1 MPVAFVAL
9 FLPGSLVVSYPLARL
24 RRVLTLRADPW
35 SPEYGMGFQAS
46 LEEPPRRADPFV
58 ETSDW
63 SRPVRPR
70 AEGPRTVWF
79 VDGVRRVD
87 VRLIVENGSRRVPG
101 LFGSYAVGAV
111 RCNARAEFGQHAV
124 ARALVTGGGLVPER
138 VEVPCGADRLAF
150 ESATDPG
157 DDPDRPL
164 LRLQD
169 LMREREAA
177 LAAEVA
183 GGGTELVL
191 VDGPLTLRDPTRAP
205 VVGVVKRFARRYLED
220 EQEGLLS
227 KLSAGERTPV
237 FGLELPD
244 QAVERYAWYSRLVP
258 LRSPWHDHAGIVR
271 CEVPAGIGVDAAVG
285 LANSVTELLP
295 RFAGRPT
302 DPRAPQ
308 NLAPVGGLET
318 WLRHR
323 LGHAG
328 IVRRAVL
335 EWLSREAA

>member
-205 VVGVVKRFARRYLED
+205 VVGVVKRFA
-220 EQEGLLS
+220 
-227 KLSAGERTPV
+227 
-237 FGLELPD
+237 
-244 QAVERYAWYSRLVP
+244 
-258 LRSPWHDHAGIVR
+258 
-271 CEVPAGIGVDAAVG
+271 
-285 LANSVTELLP
+285 
-295 RFAGRPT
+295 GRPT

>member
-1 MPVAFVAL
+1 
-9 FLPGSLVVSYPLARL
+9 LVVSDPLTRL
-24 RRVLTLRADPW
+24 RRVLKLRADPW
-35 SPEYGMGFQAS
+35 MPDFGMGFQAS
-46 LEEPPRRADPFV
+46 MEEPPHRADPFV
-58 ETSDW
+58 ETRDW
-63 SRPVRPR
+63 SRPITPPR
-70 AEGPRTVWF
+70 SGPVTVWF

-87 VRLIVENGSRRVPG
+87 VHLIAETADGSRRVPG

-111 RCNARAEFGQHAV
+111 RCGGRAEFASHAV
-124 ARALVTGGGLVPER
+124 SRAIVTVGGLVPDR
-138 VEVPCGADRLAF
+138 VEVPCGAGHLGF
-150 ESATDPG
+150 ESATDPN

-183 GGGTELVL
+183 GGGSELVL
-191 VDGPLTLRDPTRAP
+191 VDGPLSLRDPTRAP
-205 VVGVVKRFARRYLED
+205 VVGMVKRFARRYLEAG
-220 EQEGLLS
+220 QERLLS
-227 KLSAGERTPV
+227 LLEAGQRTPV
-237 FGLELPD
+237 FGLELPG
-244 QAVERYAWYSRLVP
+244 QAVERYAWYLRLVP
-258 LRSPWHDHAGIVR
+258 LRIPWHDHAGVVR
-271 CEVPAGIGVDAAVG
+271 CEVPAGIGIDEAAR
-285 LANSVTELLP
+285 LADVVTSLLP

-323 LGHAG
+323 MGHPA

-335 EWLSREAA
+335 EWLSKEAA

>member
-1 MPVAFVAL
+1 
-9 FLPGSLVVSYPLARL
+9 
-24 RRVLTLRADPW
+24 VLKLRADPW
-35 SPEYGMGFQAS
+35 MPDYGMGFQAS
-46 LEEPPRRADPFV
+46 LEEPPHRADPYV
-58 ETSDW
+58 ETKDW
-63 SRPVRPR
+63 SAPITPPG
-70 AEGPRTVWF
+70 AAIECVWF

-87 VRLIVENGSRRVPG
+87 VRLIAEAGDGSRRVPG

-111 RCNARAEFGQHAV
+111 RCDGAAEFASHAV
-124 ARALVTGGGLVPER
+124 ARAIVTGGGLVPDR
-138 VEVPCGADRLAF
+138 VDVPCGAGRLGF
-150 ESATDPG
+150 ESATDPS

-191 VDGPLTLRDPTRAP
+191 VDGPLSLRDPTRAP
-205 VVGVVKRFARRYLED
+205 VVGVIKRFARRYLEA
-220 EQEGLLS
+220 EQDRLLS
-227 KLSAGERTPV
+227 LLEEGQRTPV
-237 FGLELPD
+237 FGLELPG
-244 QAVERYAWYSRLVP
+244 QAVERYAWYQRLVP
-258 LRSPWHDHAGIVR
+258 LRVPWHDHAGVVR
-271 CEVPAGIGVDAAVG
+271 CEVPAGIGVDAAVR
-285 LANSVTELLP
+285 LADAVTALLP

-323 LGHAG
+323 MGHPA

>member
-1 MPVAFVAL
+1 ML
-9 FLPGSLVVSYPLARL
+9 K
-24 RRVLTLRADPW
+24 LRADPW
-35 SPEYGMGFQAS
+35 MPDYGMGFQAA
-46 LEEPPRRADPFV
+46 LEEPPHRADPFV

-63 SRPVRPR
+63 SRPVSPS
-70 AEGPRTVWF
+70 GPGPAAVWF

-87 VRLIVENGSRRVPG
+87 VRLIAEAPDGSRRVPG

-111 RCNARAEFGQHAV
+111 RCDGSAEFASHAV
-124 ARALVTGGGLVPER
+124 ARAVVTVGGLVPER
-138 VEVPCGADRLAF
+138 VEVPCGAHRLGF
-150 ESATDPG
+150 ESATDPK

-183 GGGTELVL
+183 GAGTELVL
-191 VDGPLTLRDPTRAP
+191 VDGPLSLRDETKAP
-205 VVGVVKRFARRYLED
+205 VVGMVKRFARRYLEA
-220 EQEGLLS
+220 EQERLLS
-227 KLSAGERTPV
+227 ILEAGERTPV
-237 FGLELPD
+237 FGLELPG
-244 QAVERYAWYSRLVP
+244 QAVERYAWYLRLVP
-258 LRSPWHDHAGIVR
+258 LRPPWHDHAGIVR
-271 CEVPAGIGVDAAVG
+271 CEVPAGIGVDRAVR
-285 LANSVTELLP
+285 LADLVTTVLP

-323 LGHAG
+323 MGHPG

-335 EWLSREAA
+335 EWLSKEAA

>member
-1 MPVAFVAL
+1 MQ
-9 FLPGSLVVSYPLARL
+9 
-24 RRVLTLRADPW
+24 
-35 SPEYGMGFQAS
+35 EYGMGFQAA
-46 LEEPPRRADPFV
+46 LEEPAHRADPFV

-70 AEGPRTVWF
+70 IEGPRTVWF

-87 VRLIVENGSRRVPG
+87 VRLIVENDTRRVPG

-111 RCNARAEFGQHAV
+111 RCNTRAEFGPHDV
-124 ARALVTGGGLVPER
+124 VRAIVTGGGLRPER
-138 VEVPCGADRLAF
+138 IEVPCGAERLEF
-150 ESATDPG
+150 EAAVSNE
-157 DDPDRPL
+157 DRPDAPL
-164 LRLQD
+164 VRLQD

-191 VDGPLTLRDPTRAP
+191 VDGPLSLRDPTRAP

-220 EQEGLLS
+220 EQERLLS
-227 KLSAGERTPV
+227 ALQEGERTPV

-244 QAVERYAWYSRLVP
+244 QALERYAWYSRLVP

-271 CEVPAGIGVDAAVG
+271 CEVPAGIGVDTALR
-285 LANSVTELLP
+285 LADFVTALLP
-295 RFAGRPT
+295 RFAGRPS

-323 LGHAG
+323 MGHAG